1 MVRLINFLAKD
12 EIETALLASISSGKF
27 NDAQEFLEHLIK
39 NYYAELKFGM
49 AATDIKNEWD
59 QPLTLIDDKTEDML
73 KGIVRE
79 ARILCTL
86 ASSKQGEDKKKEY
99 IEIKNLSQA
108 DTYRENHAGLIYH
121 WQNRILPIKFI
132 LTVLG
137 AMIISKK
144 TAMITLDQLQE
155 AVISDTESFR
165 KKIEGFFKYKSR
177 DATKDDFIFDEKMWP
192 STLTG
197 FPLLITQAPW
207 EKPKAEERKPTQV
220 HRSRKRFCEHFLGR
234 YIDVKKRKTLVHDD
248 KSIMG
253 MAGACFEMGLLEG
266 YKQTTSREIIILP
279 TKLGLA
285 FLCENNPMLN
295 YIYDNKKLPARRFSK
310 YEKTLFKHHILPR
323 FKLEKEIIAEL
334 FKKKEIE
341 STKELQKIFQEKQ
354 RKFLENLLQKELDTK
369 IKFTYKQIKDE
380 VMEKHTKSLIADYIH
395 RGHAKKPL
403 IIKELWVEL
412 EFRDKGIGKD
422 DQKKITES
430 FNDWVHYALVYQKSH
445 VIVMVSRL
453 TELGFCK
460 KSNTKPTTYTF
471 LADDWGDVDRY
482 SAKFKG
488 IESLV

>member
-1 MVRLINFLAKD
+1 MVRLINFRAED

-59 QPLTLIDDKTEDML
+59 QPLTLIDDKTEDVL

-79 ARILCTL
+79 ARSHID
-86 ASSKQGEDKKKEY
+86 SEEDKGKKY

-137 AMIISKK
+137 AMIVTKK
-144 TAMITLDQLQE
+144 TAMITLDELQE

-165 KKIEGFFKYKSR
+165 KKIEGFFKYPSR
-177 DATKDDFIFDEKMWP
+177 DSTQDDFIFDKKMWR

-197 FPLLITQAPW
+197 FPLLITPAPW
-207 EKPKAEERKPTQV
+207 EKPKDEGRKPTQI

-253 MAGACFEMGLLEG
+253 MAGACFEMGLLKG

-310 YEKTLFKHHILPR
+310 YEKALFKHHILPR

-341 STKELQKIFQEKQ
+341 STNELQRIFHEKQ
-354 RKFLENLLQKELDTK
+354 RKFLEKLLIDELGVKKDT
-369 IKFTYKQIKDE
+369 IKFTY
-380 VMEKHTKSLIADYIH
+380 TKPSEPLILESDYINLVEEKTT
-395 RGHAKKPL
+395 AK
-403 IIKELWVEL
+403 L
-412 EFRDKGIGKD
+412 EFTNKTVRAD

-460 KSNTKPTTYTF
+460 KSNTKPTIFTF
-471 LADDWGDVDRY
+471 LADDWADVDRH
-482 SAKFKG
+482 SARFEG

>member
-1 MVRLINFLAKD
+1 MVRLINFRAED
-12 EIETALLASISSGKF
+12 EIETALLASMSSGKF

-59 QPLTLIDDKTEDML
+59 QPLTLIDDKTEDVL

-79 ARILCTL
+79 AHSHIDNE
-86 ASSKQGEDKKKEY
+86 EDKGKKY

-137 AMIISKK
+137 AMIVTKK
-144 TAMITLDQLQE
+144 TAMITLDELQE

-165 KKIEGFFKYKSR
+165 KKIEGFFKYPSR
-177 DATKDDFIFDEKMWP
+177 DSTQDDFIFDKKMWR

-197 FPLLITQAPW
+197 FPLLITPAPW
-207 EKPKAEERKPTQV
+207 EKPKDEGRKPTQI

-253 MAGACFEMGLLEG
+253 MAGACFEMGLLKG

-334 FKKKEIE
+334 FKKKEIK
-341 STKELQKIFQEKQ
+341 STNELQRIFHEKQ
-354 RKFLENLLQKELDTK
+354 RKFLEKLLVDELGVKNDT
-369 IKFTYKQIKDE
+369 IKFTY
-380 VMEKHTKSLIADYIH
+380 TKPSEPSILESDYINLVEEKTT
-395 RGHAKKPL
+395 AK
-403 IIKELWVEL
+403 L
-412 EFRDKGIGKD
+412 EFTNKTVRAD

-430 FNDWVHYALVYQKSH
+430 FND
-445 VIVMVSRL
+445 
-453 TELGFCK
+453 
-460 KSNTKPTTYTF
+460 
-471 LADDWGDVDRY
+471 
-482 SAKFKG
+482 
-488 IESLV
+488 

>member
-1 MVRLINFLAKD
+1 MVRLINFRAED

-59 QPLTLIDDKTEDML
+59 QPLTLIDDKTEDVL

-79 ARILCTL
+79 ARSHID
-86 ASSKQGEDKKKEY
+86 SEEDKGKKY

-137 AMIISKK
+137 AMIVTKK
-144 TAMITLDQLQE
+144 TAMITLDELQE

-165 KKIEGFFKYKSR
+165 KKIEGFFKYPSR
-177 DATKDDFIFDEKMWP
+177 DSTQDDFIFDKKMWR

-197 FPLLITQAPW
+197 FPLLITPAPW
-207 EKPKAEERKPTQV
+207 EKPKDEGRKPTQI

-253 MAGACFEMGLLEG
+253 MAGACFEMGLLKG

-310 YEKTLFKHHILPR
+310 YEKVLFKHHILPR

-341 STKELQKIFQEKQ
+341 STNELQRIFHEKQ
-354 RKFLENLLQKELDTK
+354 RKFLEKLLVDELGVKKDT
-369 IKFTYKQIKDE
+369 IKFTY
-380 VMEKHTKSLIADYIH
+380 TKPSEPLILESDYINLVEEKTT
-395 RGHAKKPL
+395 AK
-403 IIKELWVEL
+403 L
-412 EFRDKGIGKD
+412 EFTNKTVRAD

-460 KSNTKPTTYTF
+460 KSNTKPTIFTF
-471 LADDWGDVDRY
+471 LADDWADVDRH
-482 SAKFKG
+482 SARFKE